1 MKTSLHTLA
10 LAAILSLTTATA
22 ANAGATPAEGRP
34 CPADHPAVTQTSPGE
49 ANRGAINK
57 IEDALSRGQITPY
70 EAGRLLRQQLELAQF
85 QRGFLEGGKP
95 PARSSGDCSLG
106 SDIDLAP
113 LADLASG
120 MAKTGMQTATTLMRA
135 LMRETER
142 LLQEKPVEEL
152 PPL

>member
-1 MKTSLHTLA
+1 MTTSLQTLV
-10 LAAILSLTTATA
+10 LAAVLSLSA
-22 ANAGATPAEGRP
+22 AGVSAAPAEGRP
-34 CPADHPAVTQTSPGE
+34 CPADPPAVVQANPGE
-49 ANRGAINK
+49 TGRGSINK
-57 IEDALSRGQITPY
+57 IEDALRRGQITPY

-85 QRGFLEGGKP
+85 QRGFLEGGAQ
-95 PARSSGDCSLG
+95 PARGASDCRLG

-120 MAKTGMQTATTLMRA
+120 MAKTGMQTASTLMRA

-142 LLQEKPVEEL
+142 LIQEKPVEEL

>member
-10 LAAILSLTTATA
+10 LAAILSLTAATA
-22 ANAGATPAEGRP
+22 ANAGAAQAEGRP
-34 CPADHPAVTQTSPGE
+34 CPADPPAVTQTSPGE
-49 ANRGAINK
+49 ASRGAINK

-95 PARSSGDCSLG
+95 PARSSGDCRLG
-106 SDIDLAP
+106 SDLDLAP

>member
-1 MKTSLHTLA
+1 MTSSLQTLA
-10 LAAILSLTTATA
+10 LTAILSLSAVT
-22 ANAGATPAEGRP
+22 AGAAQAEGRP
-34 CPADHPAVTQTSPGE
+34 CPAESPAVTQASPGVPG
-49 ANRGAINK
+49 RGSIHQ
-57 IEDALSRGQITPY
+57 IEDALKRGQITPY
-70 EAGRLLRQQLELAQF
+70 EAGRLMRQQLELAQF
-85 QRGFLEGGKP
+85 QRGFLDGGGQT
-95 PARSSGDCSLG
+95 ARGASDCRLG

-142 LLQEKPVEEL
+142 LIQEKPVEEL